1 MNGEKVGDWSIDA
14 AGRHAF
20 GYDSAW
26 LGSRY
31 VRPISLC
38 LPLRPAD
45 APYLGPRV
53 EAFFDNLLPDS
64 PSIRKRFQSRFGLPT
79 PHAFDLLSE
88 LGRDCVGALQILPA
102 DSVPG
107 KGGTIQGDPLDEAG
121 VAAALRAAV
130 SAPLPGR
137 IEEDAF
143 RISLAGAQEKTAFL
157 WHKGKWHRPKG
168 TTPTT
173 HIFKL
178 PMGDGIG
185 KERIDLSSSVE
196 IEWLCGRIARAF
208 GLPVAA
214 GEIRRFEDQKVL
226 VVERFDRVLSGNGK
240 WWVRLPQEDLCQAMG
255 VALGRKYE
263 ADGAPGMGEIL
274 SFLLGSR
281 DALADRRTFLKSQV
295 LFWLL
300 AAVDGH
306 ARNFSIFLGRQ
317 GAYHL
322 TPLYDIISLYP
333 VMGHGRNR
341 IAPEKAKMA
350 MSVRG
355 RGKHYHWDRIT
366 VRHWRESAAAW
377 GMGSEIGSIM
387 TELIDQSGDIIS
399 GLAAG
404 LPPGFPGAVAEPV
417 LKCLRK
423 AVSRLE
429 QERIG

>member
-1 MNGEKVGDWSIDA
+1 LE
-14 AGRHAF
+14 
-20 GYDSAW
+20 
-26 LGSRY
+26 
-31 VRPISLC
+31 
-38 LPLRPAD
+38 
-45 APYLGPRV
+45 
-53 EAFFDNLLPDS
+53 
-64 PSIRKRFQSRFGLPT
+64 
-79 PHAFDLLSE
+79 
-88 LGRDCVGALQILPA
+88 
-102 DSVPG
+102 
-107 KGGTIQGDPLDEAG
+107 TIQGDPLNEAG

-130 SAPLPGR
+130 SAPGPGR
-137 IEEDAF
+137 FEDDAF

-168 TTPTT
+168 ATPTT

-185 KERIDLSSSVE
+185 KERIDLSASVE
-196 IEWLCGRIARAF
+196 IEWLCGRIGRAF

-214 GEIRRFEDQKVL
+214 GEILRFEDQKVL
-226 VVERFDRVLSGNGK
+226 AVERFDRALSGNGK
-240 WWVRLPQEDLCQAMG
+240 WWIRLPQEDLCQAMA
-255 VALGRKYE
+255 VPIGRKYE

-306 ARNFSIFLGRQ
+306 ARNFSIFLGRR

-322 TPLYDIISLYP
+322 APLYDIISLYP
-333 VMGHGRNR
+333 AMGHGRNKV
-341 IAPEKAKMA
+341 APEKAKMA

-366 VRHWRESAAAW
+366 PRHWRESAAAW
-377 GMGSEIGSIM
+377 GMASEIDGILA
-387 TELIDQSGDIIS
+387 ELIEKTGEVLSGA
-399 GLAAG
+399 AAG
-404 LPPGFPGAVAEPV
+404 LPADFPGAVAEPV
-417 LKCLRK
+417 LKGLKK

-429 QERIG
+429 RERTN

>member
-1 MNGEKVGDWSIDA
+1 MNGERVGDWSIDA
-14 AGRHAF
+14 SGRHAF
-20 GYDSAW
+20 GYAPAW
-26 LGSRY
+26 LASEFA
-31 VRPISLC
+31 RPISLS
-38 LPLRPAD
+38 LPLRPSD
-45 APYLGPRV
+45 APHRGPRV
-53 EAFFDNLLPDS
+53 ETFFDNLLPDS

-79 PHAFDLLSE
+79 PQAFDLLAE

-102 DSVPG
+102 DSLPG
-107 KGGTIQGDPLDEAG
+107 KLETIQGDPLNEAG

-130 SAPLPGR
+130 SAPGPGR
-137 IEEDAF
+137 FEDDAF

-168 TTPTT
+168 ATPTT

-185 KERIDLSSSVE
+185 KERIDLSASVE
-196 IEWLCGRIARAF
+196 IEWLCGRIGRAF

-214 GEIRRFEDQKVL
+214 GEILRFEDQKVL
-226 VVERFDRVLSGNGK
+226 AVERFDRALSGNGK
-240 WWVRLPQEDLCQAMG
+240 WWIRLPQEDLCQAMA
-255 VALGRKYE
+255 VPIGRKYE

-306 ARNFSIFLGRQ
+306 ARNFSIFLGRR

-322 TPLYDIISLYP
+322 APLYDIISLYP
-333 VMGHGRNR
+333 AMGHGRNKV
-341 IAPEKAKMA
+341 APEKAKMA

-366 VRHWRESAAAW
+366 PRHWRESAAAW
-377 GMGSEIGSIM
+377 GMASEIGGILA
-387 TELIDQSGDIIS
+387 ELIEKTGEVLSGA
-399 GLAAG
+399 AAG
-404 LPPGFPGAVAEPV
+404 LPADFPGAVAEPV
-417 LKCLRK
+417 LKGLKK

-429 QERIG
+429 RERTN